1 MEGNKIFVI
10 KMNLANIECCPVNIT
25 FCFTEEKAKLAV
37 ADITKRYHIAMK
49 IWHKLMKAKEDFLED
64 FPYQRGDDVK
74 AYNKNLSNYILTQFI
89 QRESE
94 KNIEIMTKFFGY
106 NPNIEF
112 TLDSIQFDYCEP
124 GNEFDYEE
132 LQLTE

>member
-1 MEGNKIFVI
+1 MEDKIFVI
-10 KMNLANIECCPVNIT
+10 KMQLADVECCPVNIT
-25 FCFTEEKAKLAV
+25 FCLTEDKAKQAV
-37 ADITKRYHIAMK
+37 AHITKRYHTAATL
-49 IWHKLMKAKEDFLED
+49 WEKLMQAAEDFRED

-112 TLDSIQFDYCEP
+112 NLDSIQFDYCEP
-124 GNEFDYEE
+124 GNEFEYEE